1 MLSEL
6 PEEFEGSNDL
16 LPLGQMGLMM
26 VDWLDP
32 QKTVGA
38 VVDHGVH
45 LDLGLELLK
54 ALLTETSR
62 DVRKTIATL
71 FSKLSLPESSEA
83 DVWKTKAAFQTVQ
96 SIKEV
101 RRDDPALLTV
111 RNDPY
116 PMPHHET
123 HCRVLKQIS
132 PSATQ
137 SLLGMTR
144 RRSG

>member
-6 PEEFEGSNDL
+6 PDEFEGSNDL

-38 VVDHGVH
+38 AVDHGVH
-45 LDLGLELLK
+45 LDLALELLK

-62 DVRKTIATL
+62 DVRKTIATF
-71 FSKLSLPESSEA
+71 FSKLNLPDSA
-83 DVWKTKAAFQTVQ
+83 DVDTWKTKAVYQLLL

-101 RRDDPALLTV
+101 SPKEHKHFADD
-111 RNDPY
+111 RNAHFQ
-116 PMPHHET
+116 MPH
-123 HCRVLKQIS
+123 RV
-132 PSATQ
+132 
-137 SLLGMTR
+137 TR
-144 RRSG
+144 SRVSR